1 MRRSFTH
8 NFRAGESMAKPA
20 QSKPRKTLKDVME
33 GNDDL
38 ALPAPLDVSDVVS
51 VVRPTDGAAP
61 ALQDWVTALLIM
73 HGVKARWVINYW
85 LVSNKAGA
93 ESGISKNYTFDEVQS
108 VLKDLAGRTARR

>member
-1 MRRSFTH
+1 
-8 NFRAGESMAKPA
+8 MAKPA
-20 QSKPRKTLKDVME
+20 QPKPNKTLKEVMA

-38 ALPAPLDVSDVVS
+38 AVSVPPPDVSDIVS
-51 VVRPTDGAAP
+51 VARVSGSGAP
-61 ALQDWVTALLIM
+61 VLDEWVTALLIM

-108 VLKDLAGRTARR
+108 VLKDMAGRTARR